1 MIPIPQTGKMKKLD
15 QATFRGEGWQLV
27 TDGRAIQ
34 SVLKAIG
41 AKDDDYRCVYVL
53 RRVDDTVVSVP
64 GSTSLLEVWAGWHK
78 FPRKGSIFVCL
89 YDRGKSYTEQGN
101 ES

>member
-1 MIPIPQTGKMKKLD
+1 MKKLD

-27 TDGRAIQ
+27 TDSQAIK

-41 AKDDDYRCVYVL
+41 VNDDDYRCVYVL
-53 RRVDDTVVSVP
+53 TGIDNSIVSASS
-64 GSTSLLEVWAGWHK
+64 STSVLEVWAGWHQV
-78 FPRKGSIFVCL
+78 PHKGSAFVCL
-89 YDRGKSYTEQGN
+89 YDRGEAYTEQGY